1 MISEE
6 KYIELIEN
14 VLGITLED
22 NLDQKKSILSPVNE
36 NQYIVAG
43 PGSGKTT
50 VLVLKILKYIFVDN
64 IKLENILVTTFT
76 KKAARELKERISNW
90 TLMLSEE
97 LGIGVDY
104 DFDNLLIGTLDSI
117 AEEIVSKH
125 MDVEIIDNFTS
136 SAIMMQNLLTDERN
150 KDKRLKQFIK
160 KIKNNQ
166 GGVSTSDIN
175 NQIQT
180 IRERIYYDMI
190 NKEELKK
197 DADREAIVFEIIDDY
212 LDQLNS
218 RNVMDYAMLEEKFYE
233 LLKNGLVDSFNDISV
248 LLIDEYQ
255 DTNLLQEAI
264 YFKIAEY
271 VNKNNGNITVVGD
284 DDQSLYRFRG
294 ATINLFTEYS
304 ERIKKEL
311 GINSKTIFLHNN
323 YRSTKAIIDFTND
336 YITLDEKFQES
347 RTTDKPKIIPT
358 KDTNEGLPVIGMFRN
373 NLEELS
379 TDLSELIYALK
390 INKEYVVERHGKK
403 YDISLKKTNPSIAV
417 LNNSPKEINAFNKKR
432 LPYYIRESLSY
443 KDENITV
450 FNPRGQ
456 SIETTEMV
464 SLLCGLILQ
473 SIDPDAIIENNLDN
487 IPPLTK
493 KTLKSWRKYV
503 REYMEESNK
512 ELLYFDEKVNMNE
525 LLEDIKEE
533 CELLSS
539 DSSENM
545 VYYDIILETIVQTDN
560 AINDDGLLTVNQV
573 FWHILVP
580 IASGAIDIDDDMFDV
595 DLEDNVNIMS
605 IHQSKGL
612 EFDVVVVDV
621 GSDIFNN
628 SSSTAFKRFPRNGG
642 ITHNLEN
649 YLKDYS
655 TISYDYDKVSGLDK
669 AFNDLIRRYFV
680 AFTRAKSILILVG
693 LNSMRYG
700 YKGDFQDKI
709 YIENVATGWSRDKKW
724 HWDSL
729 DNLLNISLV
738 VN

>member
-22 NLDQKKSILSPVNE
+22 NLDQKKSILSPINE

-90 TLMLSEE
+90 TLLLSEE

-197 DADREAIVFEIIDDY
+197 DADRETIVFEIIDDY

-311 GINSKTIFLHNN
+311 GINPKTIFLHNN

-512 ELLYFDEKVNMNE
+512 ELLHFDEKVNMNE

-729 DNLLNISLV
+729 DNLLNI
-738 VN
+738 

>member
-90 TLMLSEE
+90 TLLLSEE

-197 DADREAIVFEIIDDY
+197 DADRESIVFEIIDDY

-512 ELLYFDEKVNMNE
+512 ELLHFDEKVNMNE

-729 DNLLNISLV
+729 DNLLNI
-738 VN
+738 

>member
-22 NLDQKKSILSPVNE
+22 NLDQKKSILSPINE

-197 DADREAIVFEIIDDY
+197 DADRESIVFEIIDDY
-212 LDQLNS
+212 LDQLTS

-233 LLKNGLVDSFNDISV
+233 LLKNGLVDSFNAISV

-347 RTTDKPKIIPT
+347 RTPDKPKIIPT
-358 KDTNEGLPVIGMFRN
+358 KDTTEGLPVIGMFRN

-379 TDLSELIYALK
+379 
-390 INKEYVVERHGKK
+390 
-403 YDISLKKTNPSIAV
+403 
-417 LNNSPKEINAFNKKR
+417 
-432 LPYYIRESLSY
+432 
-443 KDENITV
+443 
-450 FNPRGQ
+450 
-456 SIETTEMV
+456 
-464 SLLCGLILQ
+464 
-473 SIDPDAIIENNLDN
+473 
-487 IPPLTK
+487 
-493 KTLKSWRKYV
+493 
-503 REYMEESNK
+503 
-512 ELLYFDEKVNMNE
+512 
-525 LLEDIKEE
+525 
-533 CELLSS
+533 
-539 DSSENM
+539 
-545 VYYDIILETIVQTDN
+545 
-560 AINDDGLLTVNQV
+560 
-573 FWHILVP
+573 
-580 IASGAIDIDDDMFDV
+580 
-595 DLEDNVNIMS
+595 
-605 IHQSKGL
+605 
-612 EFDVVVVDV
+612 
-621 GSDIFNN
+621 
-628 SSSTAFKRFPRNGG
+628 
-642 ITHNLEN
+642 
-649 YLKDYS
+649 
-655 TISYDYDKVSGLDK
+655 
-669 AFNDLIRRYFV
+669 
-680 AFTRAKSILILVG
+680 
-693 LNSMRYG
+693 
-700 YKGDFQDKI
+700 
-709 YIENVATGWSRDKKW
+709 
-724 HWDSL
+724 
-729 DNLLNISLV
+729 
-738 VN
+738 

>member
-50 VLVLKILKYIFVDN
+50 VLVLKILKYFFVDN

-197 DADREAIVFEIIDDY
+197 DADRETIVFEIIDDY

-311 GINSKTIFLHNN
+311 GVNPKTIFLHNN

-512 ELLYFDEKVNMNE
+512 ELLHFDEKVNMNE

-729 DNLLNISLV
+729 DNLLNI
-738 VN
+738 

>member
-22 NLDQKKSILSPVNE
+22 NLDQKKSILSPINE

-197 DADREAIVFEIIDDY
+197 DADRESIVFEIIDDY

-512 ELLYFDEKVNMNE
+512 ELLHFDEKVNMNE

-729 DNLLNISLV
+729 DNLLNI
-738 VN
+738 

>member
-311 GINSKTIFLHNN
+311 GVNPKTIFLHNN

-512 ELLYFDEKVNMNE
+512 ELLHFDEKVNMNE

-680 AFTRAKSILILVG
+680 AYTRAKSILILVG

-729 DNLLNISLV
+729 DNLLNI
-738 VN
+738 

>member
-311 GINSKTIFLHNN
+311 GINPKTIFLHNN

-512 ELLYFDEKVNMNE
+512 ELLHFDEKVNMNE

-709 YIENVATGWSRDKKW
+709 CIENVATGWSRDKKW

-729 DNLLNISLV
+729 DNLLNI
-738 VN
+738 

>member
-512 ELLYFDEKVNMNE
+512 ELLHFDEKVNMNE

-729 DNLLNISLV
+729 DNLLNI
-738 VN
+738 

>member
-22 NLDQKKSILSPVNE
+22 NLDQKKSILSPINE

-197 DADREAIVFEIIDDY
+197 DADRESIVFEIIDDY

-311 GINSKTIFLHNN
+311 GINPKTIFLHNN

-512 ELLYFDEKVNMNE
+512 ELLHFDEKVNMNE

-729 DNLLNISLV
+729 DNLLNI
-738 VN
+738 

>member
-22 NLDQKKSILSPVNE
+22 NLDQEKSILSPVNE

-512 ELLYFDEKVNMNE
+512 ELLHFDEKVNMNE

-729 DNLLNISLV
+729 DNLLNI
-738 VN
+738 

>member
-22 NLDQKKSILSPVNE
+22 NLDQKKSILSPINE

-90 TLMLSEE
+90 TLLLSEE

-125 MDVEIIDNFTS
+125 MDVQIIDNFTS

-311 GINSKTIFLHNN
+311 GINPKTIFLHNN

-358 KDTNEGLPVIGMFRN
+358 KDTNEGLQVMGMFRN

-390 INKEYVVERHGKK
+390 INKEYVVERYGKK

-512 ELLYFDEKVNMNE
+512 ELLHFDEKVNMNE

-533 CELLSS
+533 CELLLS

-595 DLEDNVNIMS
+595 NLEDNVNIMS

-680 AFTRAKSILILVG
+680 AYTRAKSILILVG
-693 LNSMRYG
+693 LNNMRYG

-729 DNLLNISLV
+729 DNLLNI
-738 VN
+738 

>member
-22 NLDQKKSILSPVNE
+22 NLDQKKSILSPINE

-197 DADREAIVFEIIDDY
+197 DADRESIVFEIIDDY

-311 GINSKTIFLHNN
+311 GINPKTIFLHNN

-512 ELLYFDEKVNMNE
+512 ELLHFDEKVNMNE

-680 AFTRAKSILILVG
+680 AYTRAKSILILVG

-729 DNLLNISLV
+729 DNLLNI
-738 VN
+738 

>member
-1 MISEE
+1 MYWLHYHLNLFFLFLGSNLMISEE

-136 SAIMMQNLLTDERN
+136 SAIMMQKLLTDERN

-197 DADREAIVFEIIDDY
+197 DADRESIVFEIIDDY

-233 LLKNGLVDSFNDISV
+233 LLNNGLVDSFNDISV

-379 TDLSELIYALK
+379 TDLSELIYDLK
-390 INKEYVVERHGKK
+390 INKEYVV
-403 YDISLKKTNPSIAV
+403 
-417 LNNSPKEINAFNKKR
+417 
-432 LPYYIRESLSY
+432 
-443 KDENITV
+443 
-450 FNPRGQ
+450 
-456 SIETTEMV
+456 
-464 SLLCGLILQ
+464 
-473 SIDPDAIIENNLDN
+473 
-487 IPPLTK
+487 
-493 KTLKSWRKYV
+493 
-503 REYMEESNK
+503 
-512 ELLYFDEKVNMNE
+512 
-525 LLEDIKEE
+525 
-533 CELLSS
+533 
-539 DSSENM
+539 
-545 VYYDIILETIVQTDN
+545 
-560 AINDDGLLTVNQV
+560 
-573 FWHILVP
+573 
-580 IASGAIDIDDDMFDV
+580 
-595 DLEDNVNIMS
+595 
-605 IHQSKGL
+605 
-612 EFDVVVVDV
+612 
-621 GSDIFNN
+621 
-628 SSSTAFKRFPRNGG
+628 
-642 ITHNLEN
+642 
-649 YLKDYS
+649 
-655 TISYDYDKVSGLDK
+655 
-669 AFNDLIRRYFV
+669 
-680 AFTRAKSILILVG
+680 
-693 LNSMRYG
+693 
-700 YKGDFQDKI
+700 
-709 YIENVATGWSRDKKW
+709 
-724 HWDSL
+724 
-729 DNLLNISLV
+729 
-738 VN
+738 

>member
-197 DADREAIVFEIIDDY
+197 DADRETIVFEIIDDY

-311 GINSKTIFLHNN
+311 GVNPKTIFLHNN

-512 ELLYFDEKVNMNE
+512 ELLHFDEKVNMNE

-680 AFTRAKSILILVG
+680 AYTRAKSILILVG

-729 DNLLNISLV
+729 DNLLNI
-738 VN
+738 

>member
-22 NLDQKKSILSPVNE
+22 NLDQKKSILSPINE

-197 DADREAIVFEIIDDY
+197 DADRESIVFEIIDDY

-512 ELLYFDEKVNMNE
+512 ELLHFDEKVNMNE

-628 SSSTAFKRFPRNGG
+628 SLSTAFKRFPRNGG

-729 DNLLNISLV
+729 DNLLNI
-738 VN
+738 

>member
-197 DADREAIVFEIIDDY
+197 DADRETIVFEIIDDY

-311 GINSKTIFLHNN
+311 GVNPKTIFLHNN

-512 ELLYFDEKVNMNE
+512 ELLHFDEKVNMNE

-729 DNLLNISLV
+729 DNLLNI
-738 VN
+738 

>member
-311 GINSKTIFLHNN
+311 GINPKTIFLHNN

-512 ELLYFDEKVNMNE
+512 ELLHFDEKVNMNE

-729 DNLLNISLV
+729 DNLLNI
-738 VN
+738 

>member
-22 NLDQKKSILSPVNE
+22 NLDQEKSILSPVNE

-512 ELLYFDEKVNMNE
+512 ELLHFDEKVNMNE

-680 AFTRAKSILILVG
+680 AYTRAKSILILVG

-729 DNLLNISLV
+729 DNLLNI
-738 VN
+738 

>member
-64 IKLENILVTTFT
+64 IKLKNILVTTFT

-166 GGVSTSDIN
+166 GGVSTSDMN

-197 DADREAIVFEIIDDY
+197 DADRESIVFEIIDDY

-311 GINSKTIFLHNN
+311 GINPKTIFLHNN

-512 ELLYFDEKVNMNE
+512 ELLHFDEKVNMNE

-533 CELLSS
+533 CELLLS

-680 AFTRAKSILILVG
+680 AYTRAKSILILVG

-729 DNLLNISLV
+729 DNLLNI
-738 VN
+738 